1 MPVPGAPTEGTAYEG
16 GEFHMKLTL
25 SSEFPRVPPKGQ
37 FITKIFHPN
46 VAESGDICVNTL
58 KRDWDPNNT
67 LAHVL
72 QVIRCLLIVPFPE
85 SSLNETAGKLFM
97 EDYDEFLARAKLMTD
112 IHAKPAHGMDAA
124 AAAAGVGEELGTA
137 AAATTTTPSA
147 QPATTSAA
155 SGKTTGPARTAAIPL
170 REAVASNAALARG
183 PGKSGDS
190 GASSDKLKKKKSSSS
205 SHKKKAMLR
214 L

>member
-1 MPVPGAPTEGTAYEG
+1 
-16 GEFHMKLTL
+16 MKLTL

-58 KRDWDPNNT
+58 KRDWDPNNS

-112 IHAKPAHGMDAA
+112 IHAKPAPGIDAA
-124 AAAAGVGEELGTA
+124 AEAPAATA
-137 AAATTTTPSA
+137 ATATMPSS
-147 QPATTSAA
+147 QPATSATA
-155 SGKTTGPARTAAIPL
+155 SDKTAGPALTAAIPL
-170 REAVASNAALARG
+170 REAVASNAAAASK
-183 PGKSGDS
+183 PSKSSSS